1 MKILIIHNDY
11 QIQGGETVVVNAE
24 IDLMTRA
31 GHDVRFYQ
39 RKNSEIN
46 RFRIPQKL
54 SFFPNAIYSSF
65 SYKEIRKII
74 KNEKPD
80 IAHIHNV
87 FPLISPSVYKALHDV
102 HIPIVQTIH
111 NVRFLCPNGLFYTH
125 GSICER
131 CKFGNTM
138 YAIPLKCY
146 RNSYTLSSIY
156 AIGIGFNRRLGVFN
170 LIDRYIA
177 LTEFS
182 KNKFIEANFTDRRK
196 ISVLG
201 NYLPKPLPTPS
212 HKKPTQTYIAFL
224 GRLSSEK
231 GLPVLIKA
239 MALNRELTLKIA
251 GVGPDAQHLDKM
263 VEDLKIPN
271 VQFVGSLSGE
281 GKWDF
286 LRNAICTVM
295 PSVCYESFPLV
306 ALESMA
312 VGTPVIASNLG
323 GLPYIIED
331 GKTGLLFSP
340 GDHLDLASRISEL
353 VNDPERTRM
362 MGEECVQTINEKYT
376 EAVHYRKLMEI
387 YSQVLDE
394 QRN

>member
-11 QIQGGETVVVNAE
+11 QIQGGETAVVNAE
-24 IDLMTRA
+24 IDLLTRA

-39 RKNSEIN
+39 RNNSEIN
-46 RFRIPQKL
+46 RFGIPQKL

-87 FPLISPSVYKALHDV
+87 FPLISPSVYKALHDD

-125 GSICER
+125 GKICER
-131 CKFGNTM
+131 CKFGNTS
-138 YAIPLKCY
+138 YAVSLKCY
-146 RNSYTLSSIY
+146 RNSYTLSFLY
-156 AIGIGFNRRLGVFN
+156 AISIGLNRRWRVFN
-170 LIDRYIA
+170 LIDRFIA

-182 KNKFIEANFTDRRK
+182 KNKFIEAKLTEPHK
-196 ISVLG
+196 ISILG
-201 NYLPKPLPTPS
+201 NYLHSPAPPPPCIDS
-212 HKKPTQTYIAFL
+212 RNSYIAYL
-224 GRLSSEK
+224 GRLSEEK
-231 GLPVLIKA
+231 GIPTLIRA
-239 MALNRELTLKIA
+239 IALNNEIKLKVA
-251 GVGPDAQHLDKM
+251 GTGPDRENLQKL
-263 VEDLKIPN
+263 VRDLGSDQVK
-271 VQFVGSLSGE
+271 FVGHLTGNA
-281 GKWDF
+281 KWDF
-286 LRNAICTVM
+286 LRNAMCTVV
-295 PSVCYESFPLV
+295 PSNWFETFPLV

-331 GKTGLLFSP
+331 GKTGLLFAP
-340 GDHLDLASRISEL
+340 GDHLDLANKISQL
-353 VNDPERTRM
+353 VNDLERTRM
-362 MGEECVQTINEKYT
+362 MGEECVKTINEKYT
-376 EAVHYRKLMEI
+376 EEVHYRKLMEI